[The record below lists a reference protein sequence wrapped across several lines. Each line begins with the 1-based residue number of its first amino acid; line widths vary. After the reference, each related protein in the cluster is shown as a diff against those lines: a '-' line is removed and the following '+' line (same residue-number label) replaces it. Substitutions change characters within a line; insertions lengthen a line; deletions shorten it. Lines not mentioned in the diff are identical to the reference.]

1 MILTV
6 CGKPFEMGQGC
17 IRLLF
22 AVGAVL
28 GSLAVSDPASAS
40 TNCAS
45 QLLADWRDG
54 RIDGTYAV
62 RCYRQALANLPEDVR
77 IYSTASGDI
86 TRALQVRLTKVSA
99 GKAAPGDG
107 DGGHAV
113 SPLLVLTICG
123 AVLVAAGSAAVIVR

>member
-1 MILTV
+1 MS
-6 CGKPFEMGQGC
+6 QGS

-28 GSLAVSDPASAS
+28 GALVVSGPASAS

-62 RCYRQALANLPEDVR
+62 RCYRRALANLPEDVR
-77 IYSTASGDI
+77 VYSTASGDI
-86 TRALQVRLTKVSA
+86 TRALQARLAKVSA
-99 GKAAPGDG
+99 RPASPTDG
-107 DGGHAV
+107 GGGHAG

-123 AVLVAAGSAAVIVR
+123 AILVAAGSAAAILR

>member
-1 MILTV
+1 MS
-6 CGKPFEMGQGC
+6 QGS

-28 GSLAVSDPASAS
+28 GALVVSGPASAS

-62 RCYRQALANLPEDVR
+62 RCYRRALANLPEDVR
-77 IYSTASGDI
+77 VYSTASGDI
-86 TRALQVRLTKVSA
+86 ARPHRRM
-99 GKAAPGDG
+99 AAAATPGPR
-107 DGGHAV
+107 
-113 SPLLVLTICG
+113 SSC
-123 AVLVAAGSAAVIVR
+123 